1 MASLRK
7 AAAILVTWSTI
18 VAFVT
23 LMKHITA
30 FTPPLHPIVHHGRRQ
45 SRTIPVGA
53 STALYLSSSD
63 IQAKLKAQ
71 MAKLQER
78 DRSSREI
85 SSNVGIYK
93 TEISRCHSKN
103 YVSVVLTRTFS

>member
-30 FTPPLHPIVHHGRRQ
+30 FTPPLHPMHHGRRQ
-45 SRTIPVGA
+45 SRTIPFDA
-53 STALYLSSSD
+53 STALNLSSSD

-93 TEISRCHSKN
+93 TEISRCHSKS